1 MWLIVKLSLQI
12 SVVAFVTQNPIKRR
26 RLRHRREEAEIKAG
40 VPITLKN
47 QVRELARWRAESE
60 SLILREAVRQYFELF

>member
-1 MWLIVKLSLQI
+1 MCLIVKLSLQI

-26 RLRHRREEAEIKAG
+26 MLRHGREEAEIKAH

-47 QVRELARWRAESE
+47 QVRELAHWRAESE
-60 SLILREAVRQYFELF
+60 SLILREGVRRYLELF